1 MDNSPARSILSEVIL
16 ARLFLTR
23 DMARRRKAKRRRRKP
38 DMSLIN
44 LAESYAYATTITSG
58 VFGNSPVGLLGFDGG
73 GGIPSQ
79 GSTAM
84 TTTNGGLS
92 LQSIISDPGSSFD
105 TMQANFT
112 ANYQAMAVQAI
123 GIGLT
128 FKFAKKLLRKPI
140 SNVNRNLM
148 KPLGIGVRL

>member
-1 MDNSPARSILSEVIL
+1 
-16 ARLFLTR
+16 
-23 DMARRRKAKRRRRKP
+23 
-38 DMSLIN
+38 MSLIN
-44 LAESYAYATTITSG
+44 LAESYAYASTITSG
-58 VFGNSPVGLLGFDGG
+58 VFGNSPVGLIGFGDAGA
-73 GGIPSQ
+73 

-84 TTTNGGLS
+84 TTTNGGLT
-92 LQSIISDPGSSFD
+92 LQSIISDPGTSFD
-105 TMQANFT
+105 SMQANFT

>member
-1 MDNSPARSILSEVIL
+1 
-16 ARLFLTR
+16 
-23 DMARRRKAKRRRRKP
+23 MARRKKAKRRRSPKT
-38 DMSLIN
+38 MSLIN
-44 LAESYAYATTITSG
+44 LAESYAYASTITAG
-58 VFGNSPVGLLGFDGG
+58 VFGNSPVGLLGFDAAGA
-73 GGIPSQ
+73 

-105 TMQANFT
+105 TMQANFS

>member
-1 MDNSPARSILSEVIL
+1 
-16 ARLFLTR
+16 
-23 DMARRRKAKRRRRKP
+23 MARRKKARRRRSPKT
-38 DMSLIN
+38 MSLIN

-73 GGIPSQ
+73 GV

-92 LQSIISDPGSSFD
+92 LQSIIGDPGSSFD

-140 SNVNRNLM
+140 ANVNRNLIGPM
-148 KPLGIGVRL
+148 KLGIRL

>member
-1 MDNSPARSILSEVIL
+1 
-16 ARLFLTR
+16 
-23 DMARRRKAKRRRRKP
+23 
-38 DMSLIN
+38 MSLIN
-44 LAESYAYATTITSG
+44 LAESYAYASTITSG
-58 VFGNSPVGLLGFDGG
+58 VFGNSPVGLIGFGDAGAM
-73 GGIPSQ
+73 
-79 GSTAM
+79 STAM
-84 TTTNGGLS
+84 TTTNGGLT
-92 LQSIISDPGSSFD
+92 LQSIISDPGTSFD
-105 TMQANFT
+105 AMQANFT